1 MLYIREMVVTS
12 FEFFACRCLPDSKP
26 IYCEDDYDKISNM
39 VKTVLKSVENCCK
52 KLETFRELFQEK
64 QNISIEEFLSLPFHA
79 TTKNGNTQL
88 YEERIIFSHISYLE
102 LFRRS
107 KIEGEMDKG
116 KIQINKLIVDTII
129 AYLNLYNTYIAKID
143 SQRKEVAKTLTDRA
157 EEIKQKNYEDNE
169 IKIQN

>member
-1 MLYIREMVVTS
+1 MVVTS

-39 VKTVLKSVENCCK
+39 VKTVLKLVENCCK

-64 QNISIEEFLSLPFHA
+64 QNISIEKLLNLPFHA